1 MTTEAE
7 AKTSQLKGQDT
18 LSESAGLSPL
28 CDLETDDPFRPR
40 WSEFSDPVE
49 RSCAHIVD
57 MLGAAGHYI
66 HVNGGGRSGR
76 KPIICTLL
84 KYGGQMC
91 QRELMSKFDLK
102 AGSLSEVL
110 TKLEKEG
117 LIVRTRDEDDRRRVN
132 VALTKEGMAVAKTEQ
147 ARREKF
153 REDAFSCI
161 STEEREQLEDLLSR
175 INTHWRTLND

>member
-1 MTTEAE
+1 MTTEQISE
-7 AKTSQLKGQDT
+7 SSELKIEGE

-40 WSEFSDPVE
+40 WSEFADPVE

-76 KPIICTLL
+76 QPLMCALL
-84 KYGGQMC
+84 KHGGQMS
-91 QRELMSKFDLK
+91 QRELMCKFDLK

-110 TKLEKEG
+110 SKLEKDG
-117 LIVRTRDEDDRRRVN
+117 LIERTRDEADRRQLI
-132 VALTKEGMAVAKTEQ
+132 VALTKEGRAQAETEQ
-147 ARREKF
+147 ARRENF
-153 REDAFSCI
+153 RAKAFACI
-161 STEEREQLEDLLSR
+161 TPEEREQLEDVLNR
-175 INTHWRTLND
+175 INHHWRSLDD